1 MTDEQKTLTAA
12 VDTYGAE
19 KKEWVLVG
27 EIGELLTAIA
37 DQKRGRDTVDH
48 IAEETADVEIMLSQ
62 LKIIHKCH
70 DAVKAWRRKKLK
82 RLWLRLKG
90 GGA

>member
-1 MTDEQKTLTAA
+1 MDEQKTLAAA
-12 VDTYGAE
+12 VDTFGAE
-19 KKEWVLVG
+19 NQEWVLVG
-27 EIGELLTAIA
+27 EIGELLTAMA

-48 IAEETADVEIMLSQ
+48 IAEETADVEIMLEQ
-62 LKIIHKCH
+62 LMIICQCR

-90 GGA
+90 GGV